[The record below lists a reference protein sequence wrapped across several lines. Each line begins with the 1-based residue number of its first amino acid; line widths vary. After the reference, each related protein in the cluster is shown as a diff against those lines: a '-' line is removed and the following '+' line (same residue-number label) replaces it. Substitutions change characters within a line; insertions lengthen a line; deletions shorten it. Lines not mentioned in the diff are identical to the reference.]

1 MTSLDDLRRSYA
13 AFASAQFA
21 RWANR
26 LAVAGVVIVVLA
38 VFGIVGAIDK
48 SIEEETGHQIHERMQ
63 RAAAAAEFE
72 RGLRSCPP
80 PGPGLTDIIVMV
92 VNSTADSAP
101 TVTRCFRIAE
111 RSFAPRRRSRGH
123 EQSSK

>member
-48 SIEEETGHQIHERMQ
+48 SIEEETGPQVHERMQ
-63 RAAAAAEFE
+63 RAAAAAELE

-92 VNSTADSAP
+92 VRYEPDNAP
-101 TVTRCFRIAE
+101 DVTRCFRIAE
-111 RSFAPRRRSRGH
+111 RPFAPRHRP
-123 EQSSK
+123 

>member
-1 MTSLDDLRRSYA
+1 MTSFDDHRRSYA

-48 SIEEETGHQIHERMQ
+48 SIEEETGPQVHERMQ
-63 RAAAAAEFE
+63 RAAAAAELE
-72 RGLRSCPP
+72 RGLRACPA
-80 PGPGLTDIIVMV
+80 PGPGMTDQVVMV
-92 VNSTADSAP
+92 MRYDTFDAP

-111 RSFAPRRRSRGH
+111 RSVAPRRRSRGH